1 MRKFYLLMLTLLSAV
16 GAWAQT
22 VGIQV
27 SANVDDPEYQY
38 LIMAEGPKKFMDSG
52 TKPADGASAGR
63 FAFFAGTRANEY
75 KLYNIDNQKWIS
87 YTMAGSY
94 SNGKGFATLID
105 KDNKDNANVWVATLV
120 QIGNKCVYQFA
131 PRNTNGVAA
140 KYMNWYNGVNNYGD
154 NTVGIY
160 ETGASNDTGSR
171 WILGLAPKSGNTYF
185 LQDTHGVYLNLKQL
199 GVEAND
205 PDNSTQLA
213 TLTKDAVAAKIT
225 ITNTGKWK
233 LSVNDQGTEKF
244 LGRASG
250 TRNWNSWVADDAD
263 RSNFE
268 WIAVATHDDGQIC
281 YTLASTAENTEEKYL
296 GCDNHETRQSLY
308 VNQRATN
315 QLKLAVIDGQATPVS
330 FRYAYKF
337 NGVKKLEEE
346 VSSWDNFLYPKLT
359 KMPYGLNYTLPSGLV
374 NTSVSGQELDVVTT
388 VNVPFVAAE
397 SPSGIV
403 KWYYLKMHSNN
414 QRYIQY
420 LSDQT
425 YIEWGDQ
432 KLDINNIGS
441 HMWAFVGNPYDGFKL
456 VNKAAGID
464 KALSSAGSGD
474 PSMADYAN
482 ATAYVYS
489 KSSEN
494 VNNGFCMRVGTGN
507 YLNGDAN
514 NMKVLHYSANDA
526 GSTIVADAAIPVK
539 FSTNTEKYYYALK
552 SGRPGNYWYTLTND
566 DKIILDTYTGA
577 ETQLWYFTA
586 TQDGN
591 NTYVRLLPKTGNGK
605 AMSYQITVDETTG
618 NETIADGAD
627 KIVAKEL
634 TSDWTNTWN
643 FKFTNNGA
651 PYGLQTSNG
660 ANWLSNNGGV
670 ANNQGVKNKMGL
682 YNSQSDQGSQ
692 IYIYDVLP
700 CTLTESNGTKYDV
713 TATTPVASEPAVSVL
728 GIPASYISN
737 AVNDGTKIT
746 ADVTF
751 PFPVSS
757 VSNIKPTMISAF
769 NAETYKWYAEADA
782 VKEKKDKV
790 ANSSDLATFLW
801 AIYPKIENK
810 AFLFTIKNVATGKYI
825 NSTSSAD
832 SHNANVV
839 TLAETG
845 SDFTID
851 EANQFKLS
859 TGKYLS
865 FNSSTASDAQLMGT
879 HSTHIGT
886 KNTFPVTSFTAQ
898 ITAAKAATLYTPVA
912 VNIPANVVAKYPSS
926 QDNNGVLVYETLS
939 DVIPAGAAVVLTGDA
954 ATYTF
959 NAATTEGTPLSGN
972 MLFGY
977 ATKTPVSGSGHSGSV
992 YALASK
998 TPGVGFY
1005 EYAGTNYIAGKAYL
1019 EVPAGSARGFYSIF
1033 DEDNAETGINAI
1045 ESEELAPANA
1055 AIYDLSGR
1063 RVQSAKSGLYIVG
1076 GKKIVK

>member
-1 MRKFYLLMLTLLSAV
+1 MLTLLSAV

-27 SANVDDPEYQY
+27 STNVSDPEYQY
-38 LIMAEGPKKFMDSG
+38 LIMADGSKKFMDSG
-52 TKPADGASAGR
+52 TKPADGAGAGR
-63 FAFFAGTRANEY
+63 FAFFAGDNANEY
-75 KLYNIDNQKWIS
+75 KLYNIDSHMWIS
-87 YTMAGSY
+87 YDMANSY
-94 SNGKGFATLID
+94 SNGKGFAKLID
-105 KDNKDNANVWVATLV
+105 EGNSANANVWVATLV

-131 PRNTNGVAA
+131 PRNNSGVAA
-140 KYMNWYNGVNNYGD
+140 KYMNWFNGVNEYGD

-160 ETGASNDTGSR
+160 GTGASGDAGSR

-185 LQDTHGVYLNLKQL
+185 LQDTHGVYLNLKEL
-199 GVEAND
+199 GDEAGD
-205 PDNSTQLA
+205 PQKGSQLA

-225 ITNTGKWK
+225 IPSAGKWK
-233 LSVNDQGTEKF
+233 LSVDDQGTEKF
-244 LGRASG
+244 LGRLNG
-250 TRNWNSWVADDAD
+250 TRNWNSWVDAGQSD
-263 RSNFE
+263 FE
-268 WIAVATHDDGQIC
+268 WIVTATHDDGQIC
-281 YTLASTAENTEEKYL
+281 YTLASEANKYL
-296 GCDNHETRQSLY
+296 GCDNHEAQQSLY
-308 VNQRATN
+308 VNIAATN
-315 QLKLAVIDGQATPVS
+315 QLKLALIDGNATPVS
-330 FRYAYKF
+330 FKYALKF

-346 VSSWDNFLYPKLT
+346 VSSWDNFLYPKPT

-414 QRYIQY
+414 QKYIQY

-425 YIEWGDQ
+425 YIEWDDQ

-456 VNKAAGID
+456 VNKAAGIN

-494 VNNGFCMRVGTGN
+494 VNNGFCMRVGTGD
-507 YLNGDAN
+507 YLNGDATN
-514 NMKVLHYSANDA
+514 KKVLHYSANDA

-566 DKIILDTYTGA
+566 YKIILDTYTGA

-591 NTYVRLLPKTGNGK
+591 NTYVRLLPKTGNGW
-605 AMSYQITVDETTG
+605 AMSYENTT
-618 NETIADGAD
+618 DGAD

-634 TSDWTNTWN
+634 GTDGWTNTWS

-651 PYGLQTSNG
+651 PYGLQTSDG

-670 ANNQGVKNKMGL
+670 ENPQGVKNNMGL
-682 YNSQSDQGSQ
+682 YHDQNDKGSQ

-700 CTLTESNGTKYDV
+700 CTLTESNGTVYNV

-737 AVNDGTKIT
+737 AVNDGTQVT

-751 PFPVSS
+751 PFSVSS
-757 VSNIKPTMISAF
+757 VNNIKPTMISAF
-769 NAETYKWYAEADA
+769 NMERCKWYAEGNA
-782 VKEKKDKV
+782 VKEAKDKV
-790 ANSSDLATFLW
+790 ANSSNLATFLW
-801 AIYPKIENK
+801 AICPKIANN
-810 AFLFTIKNVATGKYI
+810 AFSFTIQNVATGKYI
-825 NSTSSAD
+825 NSTSREN
-832 SHNANVV
+832 SHNADAV
-839 TLAETG
+839 TLEDAG

-865 FNSSTASDAQLMGT
+865 FNSSQDGTVQLMGT
-879 HSTHIGT
+879 HDAHTGT
-886 KNTFPVTSFTAQ
+886 KNTFPATSFTAE
-898 ITAAKAATLYTPVA
+898 ITDAKAATLYTPVA
-912 VNIPANVVAKYPSS
+912 VNIPANVVAKYPSL

-959 NAATTEGTPLSGN
+959 NAAATEGTPLSGN

-977 ATKTPVSGSGHSGSV
+977 STTTAKSDVATQHTGSSV
-992 YALASK
+992 YALAK
-998 TPGVGFY
+998 KDAGVGFY
-1005 EYAGTNYIAGKAYL
+1005 NYVGNNYRAGKAYL
-1019 EVPAGSARGFYSIF
+1019 KVRASGARSFYSIF
-1033 DEDNAETGINAI
+1033 DEDNAETGINTI
-1045 ESEELAPANA
+1045 ETEEAAPADA
-1055 AIYDLSGR
+1055 PVYDLSGR
-1063 RVQSAKSGLYIVG
+1063 RVQSAKSGLYIVNG
-1076 GKKIVK
+1076 QKVIK

>member
-1 MRKFYLLMLTLLSAV
+1 MLALLSAV

-22 VGIQV
+22 VSIQV
-27 SANVDDPEYQY
+27 SETVSDPEYQY
-38 LIMAEGPKKFMDSG
+38 LIMAEGSKKFMDAG

-63 FAFFAGTRANEY
+63 FAFFAGTNANEY
-75 KLYNIDNQKWIS
+75 KLYNIDSQKWIS

-94 SNGKGFATLID
+94 SNGRGFAELID

-131 PRNTNGVAA
+131 PRNNSGVAA
-140 KYMNWYNGVNNYGD
+140 KYMNWFNGVNNYGD

-160 ETGASNDTGSR
+160 GTGASGDSGSR

-185 LQDTHGVYLNLKQL
+185 LQDTHGVYLNLTEL
-199 GVEAND
+199 GVEASD
-205 PDNSTQLA
+205 HSYTQLA

-225 ITNTGKWK
+225 ITDTGKWK
-233 LSVNDQGTEKF
+233 LSVDDQGTEKF
-244 LGRASG
+244 LGKASG
-250 TRNWNSWVADDAD
+250 RDWNSWVDANQ
-263 RSNFE
+263 SNFE
-268 WIAVATHDDGQIC
+268 WIVTATHDDGQIC
-281 YTLASTAENTEEKYL
+281 YTLASEADKYL
-296 GCDNHETRQSLY
+296 GCDNHEAQQSLY
-308 VNQRATN
+308 VNIAATN
-315 QLKLAVIDGQATPVS
+315 QLKLALIDGNATPVS
-330 FRYAYKF
+330 FKYALKF

-346 VSSWDNFLYPKLT
+346 VSSWDNFLYPKPT

-414 QRYIQY
+414 QKYIQY

-425 YIEWGDQ
+425 YIQLEDQ
-432 KLDINNIGS
+432 KLDINNIDS

-456 VNKAAGID
+456 VNKAAGIE

-474 PSMADYAN
+474 PSMEDYAN

-489 KSSEN
+489 KSRET

-507 YLNGDAN
+507 YLNGNIDHK
-514 NMKVLHYSANDA
+514 KVEHYHLNDA

-539 FSTNTEKYYYALK
+539 FSTDTKKYYYALK
-552 SGRPGNYWYTLTND
+552 SGRPGNYWYTLTD
-566 DKIILDTYTGA
+566 DKKIILDTYTGA

-591 NTYVRLLPKTGNGK
+591 NTYVSLLPKTGNGK

-618 NETIADGAD
+618 NETIADGAN
-627 KIVAKEL
+627 KIEAKEL
-634 TSDWTNTWN
+634 NASGWTKTWS

-660 ANWLSNNGGV
+660 ATWLSNNGGV
-670 ANNQGVKNKMGL
+670 ANKMGL

-700 CTLTESNGTKYDV
+700 CTLTESNGTVYNV

-737 AVNDGTKIT
+737 AVNDGTQVT
-746 ADVTF
+746 ANVTF

-757 VSNIKPTMISAF
+757 VNNIKPTMISAF
-769 NAETYKWYAEADA
+769 NMERCKWYAEGNA
-782 VKEKKDKV
+782 VKEAKDKV
-790 ANSSDLATFLW
+790 ANSSNLATFLW
-801 AIYPKIENK
+801 AICPKIANN
-810 AFLFTIKNVATGKYI
+810 AFSFTIQNVATGKYI
-825 NSTSSAD
+825 NSTSREN
-832 SHNANVV
+832 SHNADAV
-839 TLAETG
+839 TLEDAG

-865 FNSSTASDAQLMGT
+865 FNSSQDGTVQLMGT
-879 HSTHIGT
+879 HDAHTGT
-886 KNTFPVTSFTAQ
+886 KNTFPATSFTAE
-898 ITAAKAATLYTPVA
+898 ITDAKAATLYTPVA
-912 VNIPANVVAKYPSS
+912 VNIPANVVAKYPSLR
-926 QDNNGVLVYETLS
+926 DNNGVLVYETLS

-959 NAATTEGTPLSGN
+959 NAAATEGTPLSGN

-977 ATKTPVSGSGHSGSV
+977 ATTTAKSAVATQHTGSSV
-992 YALASK
+992 YALAK
-998 TPGVGFY
+998 KDAGVGFY
-1005 EYAGTNYIAGKAYL
+1005 NYVGNNYRAGKAYL
-1019 EVPAGSARGFYSIF
+1019 KVRASGARSFYSIF
-1033 DEDNAETGINAI
+1033 DEDNAETGINTI
-1045 ESEELAPANA
+1045 ETEEAAPADA
-1055 AIYDLSGR
+1055 PVYDLSGR
-1063 RVQSAKSGLYIVG
+1063 RVQSAKSGLYIVNG
-1076 GKKIVK
+1076 QKVIK